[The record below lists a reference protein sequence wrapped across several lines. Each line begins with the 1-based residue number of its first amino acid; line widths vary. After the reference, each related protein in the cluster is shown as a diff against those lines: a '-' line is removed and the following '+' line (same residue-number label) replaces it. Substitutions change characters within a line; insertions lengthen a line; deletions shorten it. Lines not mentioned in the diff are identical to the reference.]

1 MRRVLLPLVLLLGL
15 GGTWGLGVLRAQ
27 DPQPTGPSNAQA
39 VCESLVKQQLSALNL
54 ENPDGVMLVF
64 HPEAPNRLELQRTLV
79 QQFRLRDLRYELL
92 SLHFVA
98 EDGPYAY
105 MRMRQI
111 VDGSREQTPFKGETE
126 MLLVF
131 RKSLRGWKAWTSVRL
146 QQKKL
151 S

>member
-1 MRRVLLPLVLLLGL
+1 MRRVLLPFVLLLGL
-15 GGTWGLGVLRAQ
+15 GASCGLGVLRAQ
-27 DPQPTGPSNAQA
+27 DPQPAGPSNTQV
-39 VCESLVKQQLSALNL
+39 VCESLVKQQMSALNL

-79 QQFRLRDLRYELL
+79 QQFRMRDLRYKLL

-105 MRMRQI
+105 MRMVQI
-111 VDGSREQTPFKGETE
+111 VDGSREKTPFKGESE
-126 MLLVF
+126 LLLVF
-131 RKSLRGWKAWTSVRL
+131 RKSTRGWKAWTSVRL
-146 QQKKL
+146 RQKKI